1 VAATAV
7 AVATEPVEAV
17 VLDIGGVLEINDDS
31 LFPPEI
37 PDITLLQGDALRG
50 KVSAQHVRDVFAREI
65 GLDEAGLDELFERF
79 WRWYVGELDVA
90 MAQWFAGLR
99 DRGLRTGILSNSGP
113 GAREA
118 ERHHGFDEMCD
129 VLVYSH
135 EVGRCKPDPEVY
147 ALMAEQLGVEP
158 QRIAFLDDW
167 EDAVEG
173 ARAAGWQAIHHRDR
187 EQSIRDIESLL
198 TGGAR

>member
-1 VAATAV
+1 M
-7 AVATEPVEAV
+7 ATEPVSAV
-17 VLDIGGVLEINDDS
+17 VLDIGGVLEVNDDS

-37 PDITLLQGDALRG
+37 PDIALLQGDALRG
-50 KVSAQHVRDVFAREI
+50 RVTPEHVRSVWQQEL
-65 GLDEAGLDELFERF
+65 GLDDAGVDELLTRF

-118 ERHHGFDEMCD
+118 ERTHGFEEMSD

-135 EVGRCKPDPEVY
+135 EVGHCKPDPEVY
-147 ALMAEQLGVEP
+147 ALTADRLGVP
-158 QRIAFLDDW
+158 PGGIVLLDDW

-173 ARAAGWQAIHHRDR
+173 ARAAGWQAVHHRER
-187 EQSIRDIESLL
+187 ERSIRDIESLL
-198 TGGAR
+198 AAGGR

>member
-1 VAATAV
+1 M
-7 AVATEPVEAV
+7 ATEPVEAV

-50 KVSAQHVRDVFAREI
+50 KVSAQHVRDVLARDI

-90 MAQWFAGLR
+90 MARWFSGLR

-118 ERHHGFDEMCD
+118 ERHHGFEEMSD

-135 EVGRCKPDPEVY
+135 EVGHCKPDPEVY
-147 ALMAEQLGVEP
+147 GLTAQRLGVEP
-158 QRIAFLDDW
+158 QRIVLLDDW
-167 EDAVEG
+167 EDAVAG
-173 ARAAGWQAIHHRDR
+173 ARTAGWRAVHHRER
-187 EQSIRDIESLL
+187 GQSIRDIESLL
-198 TGGAR
+198 AEGAR